1 MAAAEPAEVAA
12 AGSTLSFAGAGK
24 RYDDGTQALCAV
36 DVDVAPG
43 QFVTVVGPSGCGK
56 STLLRLA
63 AGLTEATEG
72 SVHRAAASV
81 GYVFQDPTLLP
92 WRSVRSN
99 VELFGELRGL
109 SRQERRRRADEAI
122 SLVGLADFAHARPRT
137 LSGGMRMR
145 VSLARAL
152 TLRPDLLLLD
162 EPFGALDEITRERL
176 NDELLRLF
184 AVRRFAALF
193 VTHSVSEAVFLATRI
208 IVLSDRPG
216 RVLGVFDVPFPYPRP
231 PGLRFSGE
239 FTHLAA
245 QVSACLK
252 GAAA

>member
-1 MAAAEPAEVAA
+1 MGAIHF
-12 AGSTLSFAGAGK
+12 TLSFAGAGK

-36 DVDVAPG
+36 DLDVAPG

-72 SVHRAAASV
+72 SVHRETTSV

-92 WRSVRSN
+92 WRTVRAN
-99 VELFGELRGL
+99 VELFGELGRL

-122 SLVGLADFAHARPRT
+122 DLVGLTDFRDARPRT

-162 EPFGALDEITRERL
+162 EPFGTLDEITRERL

-184 AVRRFAALF
+184 ALRRFTALF
-193 VTHSVSEAVFLATRI
+193 VTHSVTEAVFLATRI

-216 RVLGVFDVPFPYPRP
+216 RILGAFDVPFSYPRP
-231 PGLRFSGE
+231 PELRFSAE
-239 FTHLAA
+239 FTRLAA
-245 QVSACLK
+245 QVSACLR
-252 GAAA
+252 GTTT